1 MILTL
6 SKAFKDVP
14 KKEKLNYED
23 LDFSENSVQKLKN
36 LRNNSIVKCL

>member
-23 LDFSENSVQKLKN
+23 LDFSENSLQKLRN
-36 LRNNSIVKCL
+36 LRNSSAVKCL